1 MAVPHLR
8 NTHLGDEQEEAPLHQ
23 EAQGRALH
31 HNRTLR
37 DVLVALA
44 LSAAVVAEDPLCL
57 LCCQLL
63 HVADN
68 GRHLVWL
75 VSGTAQLKKS
85 YHDVSDDAE
94 NQIQ

>member
-8 NTHLGDEQEEAPLHQ
+8 NTHLGDEQEEAPLHK

-37 DVLVALA
+37 DALVTLA
-44 LSAAVVAEDPLCL
+44 LTAVVAEDSLYL
-57 LCCQLL
+57 LLSQLL
-63 HVADN
+63 HVVDN

-75 VSGTAQLKKS
+75 VPTS
-85 YHDVSDDAE
+85 
-94 NQIQ
+94 